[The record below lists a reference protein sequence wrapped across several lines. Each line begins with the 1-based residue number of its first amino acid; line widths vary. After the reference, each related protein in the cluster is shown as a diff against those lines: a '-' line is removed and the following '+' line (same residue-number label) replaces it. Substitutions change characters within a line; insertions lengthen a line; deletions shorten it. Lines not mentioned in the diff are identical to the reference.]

1 MTTTEKWPGRIA
13 LMVAHCAGMVD
24 LIALPVWVGTLITV
38 YHFDPQQAGGLATL
52 FLVGAVVASLF
63 FAPRFGRINGRLAT
77 AIGFAGAALAFAFA
91 STQTAFTPL
100 AIAHA
105 AAGLSAGT
113 ALSFTH
119 GTIGRSVNPHRL
131 FAIVG
136 TALGVFAIL
145 FLGAAPNGI
154 AAMGGAVLFQIFA
167 GVMAVAAIVAA
178 IAFPQPAGGEVATE
192 AAVPQKIG
200 RAVWAG
206 VLGVS
211 TMALIQAMVFSFL
224 QQVGTD
230 NGYGLPAITGVLIAL
245 GFVNLLPAPLAAIL
259 EKRLKAEQVVLV
271 GPILQAV
278 IALLIMASTS
288 FVPYAAGALFFAAV
302 MIFTHTFAFGLL
314 SRLEGTGRALAA
326 TPAMLMVGSAIGPI
340 LGGTLVKSFGYP
352 AIGVAACILALVAV
366 ALFSQARLPDSA
378 GAVGAVA

>member
-24 LIALPVWVGTLITV
+24 LVALPVWVGTLITV

-52 FLVGAVVASLF
+52 FLAGAVVASLF

-91 STQTAFTPL
+91 STQSTFAPL

-178 IAFPQPAGGEVATE
+178 LAFPRPASGEVVSE

-230 NGYGLPAITGVLIAL
+230 NGFGLPAITGVLIAL

-259 EKRLKAEQVVLV
+259 EKRLKAEQVILV

-278 IALLIMASTS
+278 IALLIMASTN
-288 FVPYAAGALFFAAV
+288 FIPYAAGALFFAAV

-326 TPAMLMVGSAIGPI
+326 TPAMLMAGSAIGPI

-366 ALFSQARLPDSA
+366 ALFSQARVRDN
-378 GAVGAVA
+378 GAALRAAA